1 MITFMQKVKEPWNAT
16 SIYKMHFYKAA
27 HQTIHNINA
36 GTPRKWVKREQWEKG
51 QRQNFKFYST
61 LALKF
66 NKKEH

>member
-1 MITFMQKVKEPWNAT
+1 MITFMQKVKEPWN
-16 SIYKMHFYKAA
+16 SMSVYKIHFYKAA

-36 GTPRKWVKREQWEKG
+36 GTPRKWVNREQWEKG
-51 QRQNFKFYST
+51 KENFKFYSI